1 MALHANEEL
10 LVRAQPSRGQKPFHA
25 SDKLAVEPVSRQHVQ
40 PHPEPVGLGLRWP
53 ELTCPIPS
61 RVHARRRSQMMCED
75 IGLSSE
81 ALPGNLGTHDHDRTS
96 ETSGQMQR
104 QLLRLHK
111 HLHMMPPPADHLL
124 HAGHTYHPSMAS
136 QRVSA
141 TVPPNAHTW
150 AGPGSRPA
158 PMPPPAATMLGGRT
172 FGQKTLSP
180 PEAYVDGQ
188 PAYSLPSQPFD
199 DQASFR
205 VHVSHGASDAPPNT
219 LKEPPLNTLKEPPL
233 SQSRCKRRLEEQY
246 KEEWAQ
252 DHLVDELVRVVTKE
266 SIVHTAYPPRKWAVI
281 TNDKQRKRIEQR
293 REWKMKLMVRR
304 VERGYIPQLH
314 HPSRQDHASRRPRGP
329 SGRFLGKDEPVPTS
343 AAAPKPG
350 SDSDSESVSSARP
363 LPPPKAKAPSQPPP
377 QPPPRPI
384 AKPPASK
391 PPTIES
397 HPTADLAMTLQREM
411 HETAARFKYLQSQYQ
426 RLEQQNQQYR
436 T

>member
-10 LVRAQPSRGQKPFHA
+10 LVRAQPSRGQKPFHV
-25 SDKLAVEPVSRQHVQ
+25 SDKLAVEPVSTACSASPRT
-40 PHPEPVGLGLRWP
+40 RWARAP
-53 ELTCPIPS
+53 LAGIDLSHPS

-75 IGLSSE
+75 IGLPSE

-158 PMPPPAATMLGGRT
+158 PMPPPAATMPGGRP

-205 VHVSHGASDAPPNT
+205 VHVSHGASDAPP
-219 LKEPPLNTLKEPPL
+219 NTLKEPPL

-304 VERGYIPQLH
+304 VERGYIPRLH

-343 AAAPKPG
+343 APQAPKPG
-350 SDSDSESVSSARP
+350 SDSDSESVSSAP
-363 LPPPKAKAPSQPPP
+363 LPPPNAKAPSQSPP
-377 QPPPRPI
+377 QQPPRPI

-397 HPTADLAMTLQREM
+397 HLTADLAMTLQREM

>member
-10 LVRAQPSRGQKPFHA
+10 LVRAQPSRGQKPFHV
-25 SDKLAVEPVSRQHVQ
+25 SDKLAVEPVSTACSASPRT
-40 PHPEPVGLGLRWP
+40 RWARAP
-53 ELTCPIPS
+53 LAGIDLSHPS

-304 VERGYIPQLH
+304 VERGYIPRLH

-350 SDSDSESVSSARP
+350 SDSDSESVSSAP
-363 LPPPKAKAPSQPPP
+363 LPRPPKAKAPSQPPP

>member
-10 LVRAQPSRGQKPFHA
+10 LVRAQPSRGQKPFPLRQTN
-25 SDKLAVEPVSRQHVQ
+25 SPSSQSRLHVQ

-75 IGLSSE
+75 IGLPSE
-81 ALPGNLGTHDHDRTS
+81 TLPGNLGTHDNDRTS
-96 ETSGQMQR
+96 ETSGQVQR
-104 QLLRLHK
+104 QLLRLHER
-111 HLHMMPPPADHLL
+111 LHKVPPPADRLL
-124 HAGHTYHPSMAS
+124 HVGHTYHPSMAS

-141 TVPPNAHTW
+141 TVPPNARTW

-158 PMPPPAATMLGGRT
+158 PMPPPAATMPGGRP
-172 FGQKTLSP
+172 FGQKAHS
-180 PEAYVDGQ
+180 EAYIDGQ
-188 PAYSLPSQPFD
+188 PAYSFPSQPFD
-199 DQASFR
+199 EQASFR
-205 VHVSHGASDAPPNT
+205 VHVPRGASDAPPNT
-219 LKEPPLNTLKEPPL
+219 LKEPPL
-233 SQSRCKRRLEEQY
+233 SQSRSKRRLEEHY
-246 KEEWAQ
+246 EEEWAQ
-252 DHLVDELVRVVTKE
+252 DPLVDELVRVVTKE
-266 SIVHTAYPPRKWAVI
+266 CIVHTAYPPRKWAVI

-304 VERGYIPQLH
+304 VERGYVPQLH

-350 SDSDSESVSSARP
+350 SDSDSESVSSAP
-363 LPPPKAKAPSQPPP
+363 PPPPKAKAPSSQPPP

-384 AKPPASK
+384 AKPPALK

-411 HETAARFKYLQSQYQ
+411 HETAARFKFLQSQYQ